1 MVNKK
6 YKEIILSESIRGF
19 FNSLIAVIPVI
30 YAGISSIFTASSF
43 EKILF
48 DIPWYIYLLFVIIAI
63 VVKIR
68 LKMNEGKTDILKHW
82 HIVPYK
88 KVCFA
93 NAFDMSGMLKYLKMN
108 P

>member
-19 FNSLIAVIPVI
+19 FNIIIAFIPVI

-48 DIPWYIYLLFVIIAI
+48 DIPWYIYL
-63 VVKIR
+63 
-68 LKMNEGKTDILKHW
+68 
-82 HIVPYK
+82 
-88 KVCFA
+88 
-93 NAFDMSGMLKYLKMN
+93 
-108 P
+108 